1 MEKAEAE
8 KTGEASPVGG
18 SPPAASNGGEA
29 RRKPTKKK
37 PSSSSA
43 TKPKAKKKK
52 KKKSESA
59 SSASAPP
66 RQQKKKR
73 SSTTERNAKLCSNQK
88 KEKEKVG
95 EEVEGEEVPEEEVER
110 NLESLPLEV
119 QLRML
124 SFLKVYDAH
133 ALARTSTYWRHLVL
147 SEIKFWNA
155 RWQREEPQEQSRQL
169 LFRLWRDDELL
180 WKGRAED
187 HILHVFNTFYQERV
201 AFLQVHFAFIC
212 EQLIKEVTLKLAL
225 HLKEAKRNRKTEKK
239 KKKETKK
246 IAEKNEEEGE
256 EEERKCKTTNKR
268 NDAQPDE
275 ATEKSIKHKKD
286 KAETKRE
293 KKRKSKK
300 DKGKQ
305 RRQTEEE
312 AAKTSEAEN
321 NIANSNASKTQQ
333 NQTEKKAKQKKTTV
347 KAMEKEKEQ
356 QQKKEKKKQPK
367 QKKETWLNRAQD
379 DNDGDGE
386 CSALSSA
393 RATVLPQ
400 IIAMLLR
407 TIFILERPDEGVAL
421 LIKRRCVKLVLT
433 AMECFPQHNRVQQ
446 WGCAALHNLC
456 VIVVF
461 FFFINIDAAEKKV
474 MKKKGLD
481 LVLTALDRFPDD
493 VDVQDWGCGLVSVI
507 AYNHTKQ
514 VLKKGALA
522 RIVSAMHNFPD
533 QSAIQ
538 FFACVALTNFTT
550 TEERQQKIQKEL
562 DEVLPLLFSALF
574 QFCADDEF
582 WEQANIVLNNLCVSG
597 TLFLLNL
604 FLYFFLAIFLSF
616 LLFCYSTILYS
627 CFLFPVN
634 AESMV

>member
-1 MEKAEAE
+1 MEEEEAE

-18 SPPAASNGGEA
+18 SAALNGGEKS
-29 RRKPTKKK
+29 RKPIKKK
-37 PSSSSA
+37 PSAS
-43 TKPKAKKKK
+43 TKTKAKKK

-59 SSASAPP
+59 ASASAPT

-73 SSTTERNAKLCSNQK
+73 SSTMERNAKLCSNQK
-88 KEKEKVG
+88 KEKEKVR
-95 EEVEGEEVPEEEVER
+95 EEEEEEEEVPEEEEER
-110 NLESLPLEV
+110 NLETLPLEV
-119 QLRML
+119 QLRVL
-124 SFLKVYDAH
+124 YFLKVYDAH

-201 AFLQVHFAFIC
+201 AFLHVHFAFIC

-225 HLKEAKRNRKTEKK
+225 HLKEAKRDRKTEKK
-239 KKKETKK
+239 KKETKR
-246 IAEKNEEEGE
+246 IAEKRKKNEEEE
-256 EEERKCKTTNKR
+256 EEEEETKRKTTNKR
-268 NDAQPDE
+268 IDAQPDE

-286 KAETKRE
+286 QAETKRE
-293 KKRKSKK
+293 KKRKTKK
-300 DKGKQ
+300 DKVKKK
-305 RRQTEEE
+305 RQTGEE
-312 AAKTSEAEN
+312 AAKTSETEN
-321 NIANSNASKTQQ
+321 NIATSNTSKTQQ
-333 NQTEKKAKQKKTTV
+333 NQTEKKEKQKKTTV

-356 QQKKEKKKQPK
+356 QHKKKEKKQPK
-367 QKKETWLNRAQD
+367 QRKGTLPNRAQD
-379 DNDGDGE
+379 DNDGE

-421 LIKRRCVKLVLT
+421 LIKRRCVKLVLN

-456 VIVVF
+456 VI
-461 FFFINIDAAEKKV
+461 DSAEKKV

-507 AYNHTKQ
+507 AYNR
-514 VLKKGALA
+514 AL
-522 RIVSAMHNFPD
+522 IS
-533 QSAIQ
+533 S
-538 FFACVALTNFTT
+538 
-550 TEERQQKIQKEL
+550 
-562 DEVLPLLFSALF
+562 LFSSL
-574 QFCADDEF
+574 
-582 WEQANIVLNNLCVSG
+582 
-597 TLFLLNL
+597 
-604 FLYFFLAIFLSF
+604 
-616 LLFCYSTILYS
+616 
-627 CFLFPVN
+627 
-634 AESMV
+634 